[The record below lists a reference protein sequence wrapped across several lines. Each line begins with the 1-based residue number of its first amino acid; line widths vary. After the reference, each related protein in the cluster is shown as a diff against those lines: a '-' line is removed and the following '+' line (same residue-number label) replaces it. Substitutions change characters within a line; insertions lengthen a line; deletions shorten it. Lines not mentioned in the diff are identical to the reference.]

1 MSCKAYSI
9 KETSNY
15 SVPTSVSH
23 SRPGQTGH
31 VPVLSKS
38 ICVGDLPFL
47 LSALNSEVTSGQSGV
62 YTVPY
67 LTELV
72 PKVEELDEICLGL
85 TCLAHPE
92 LTVAFGGAL

>member
-1 MSCKAYSI
+1 M
-9 KETSNY
+9 
-15 SVPTSVSH
+15 
-23 SRPGQTGH
+23 
-31 VPVLSKS
+31 
-38 ICVGDLPFL
+38 
-47 LSALNSEVTSGQSGV
+47 